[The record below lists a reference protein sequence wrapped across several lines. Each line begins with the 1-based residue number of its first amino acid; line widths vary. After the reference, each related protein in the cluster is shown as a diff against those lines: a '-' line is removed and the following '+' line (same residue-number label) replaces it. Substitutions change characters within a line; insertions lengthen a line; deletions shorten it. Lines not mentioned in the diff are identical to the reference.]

1 MLSHSTRPAR
11 PPALPRRPGARRLL
25 ELAEQSGGLFR
36 APRGLALPFG
46 VMEQCLDGAPAI
58 HREYLALLGRL
69 PNTPTGELEALL
81 QGLRKLVR
89 ALPVPDQIGT
99 TVTAF
104 FGRDARLAV
113 RSTPTARTWNTW
125 PAPACT
131 NWS

>member
-1 MLSHSTRPAR
+1 
-11 PPALPRRPGARRLL
+11 
-25 ELAEQSGGLFR
+25 
-36 APRGLALPFG
+36 
-46 VMEQCLDGAPAI
+46 MEQCLDGAPAI

-81 QGLRKLVR
+81 QRLRELVR

-104 FGRDARLAV
+104 FGRDAPWRSV
-113 RSTPTARTWNTW
+113 RAPTARTWNTW

-131 NWS
+131 NRS